1 MPDGVAHGGFR
12 NAVGRARNAQA
23 KTAGGSLMDEIEW
36 KRICCPIDFSQPSQD
51 AARVAARLSHRFGSE
66 LQLLHVFQLPL
77 YSFMDAAVSM
87 PIPMV
92 NELLERVDS
101 FLAHWAKEAE
111 HLGAPKVVST
121 KVDGLPHV
129 EIVKFARETHCDL
142 IVMGT
147 HGHTGVRH
155 ALIGSV
161 AEKVIRLADCPVL
174 TIRPRPA
181 KQ

>member
-1 MPDGVAHGGFR
+1 
-12 NAVGRARNAQA
+12 
-23 KTAGGSLMDEIEW
+23 MDEIEW

-51 AARVAARLSHRFGSE
+51 AARVAARLSRRFGAE

-101 FLAHWAKEAE
+101 FLAHWAQEAE
-111 HLGAPKVVST
+111 HLGAPKVIST
-121 KVDGLPHV
+121 KLDGLPHV

-161 AEKVIRLADCPVL
+161 AEKVIRSADCPVL
-174 TIRPRPA
+174 TIRPLSEKRA
-181 KQ
+181 KKA